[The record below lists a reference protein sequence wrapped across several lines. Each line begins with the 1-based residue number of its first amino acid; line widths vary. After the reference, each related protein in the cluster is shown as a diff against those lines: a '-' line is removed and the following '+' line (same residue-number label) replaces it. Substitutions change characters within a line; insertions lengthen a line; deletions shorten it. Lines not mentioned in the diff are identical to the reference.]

1 MLDRRG
7 KSAEQDPDDEPM
19 DLVEFI
25 RKVDKNDVFPNSGS
39 VSPTAAPP
47 ATRKVSAPAF
57 GVLNGGTYQ
66 REEVQSPVQQQ
77 SLAKATGSPS
87 AVPRKPL
94 PSFRMKAFKNQRQT
108 TFHSLDMHTDRSG
121 EAQIAQSSLC
131 QSNSSGLVDHGDDIL
146 RMPCIESMRISE
158 RPAAAVNGKTYQK
171 VNSES
176 AMHALKKKIQSVSNG
191 GSKTDLTAQPTTK
204 RVLHTVRQPDGSV
217 VGFCTEEPLADVE
230 NPDGPTEK

>member
-1 MLDRRG
+1 MVICAVSR
-7 KSAEQDPDDEPM
+7 
-19 DLVEFI
+19 
-25 RKVDKNDVFPNSGS
+25 S

-121 EAQIAQSSLC
+121 EAQVCTSFSLLC
-131 QSNSSGLVDHGDDIL
+131 HHFHKSRKMQPLCMCSPGTLTMFCYDFQTDPCNFNPQKVDTIPCLLKKLDIL
-146 RMPCIESMRISE
+146 PE
-158 RPAAAVNGKTYQK
+158 
-171 VNSES
+171 
-176 AMHALKKKIQSVSNG
+176 
-191 GSKTDLTAQPTTK
+191 
-204 RVLHTVRQPDGSV
+204 
-217 VGFCTEEPLADVE
+217 
-230 NPDGPTEK
+230 